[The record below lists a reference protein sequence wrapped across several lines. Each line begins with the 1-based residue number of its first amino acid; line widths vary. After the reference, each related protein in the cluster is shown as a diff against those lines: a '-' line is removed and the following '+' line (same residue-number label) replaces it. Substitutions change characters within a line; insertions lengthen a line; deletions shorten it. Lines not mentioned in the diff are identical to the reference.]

1 METISE
7 RRLEILLIEDSQNDV
22 EMFLNVVDW
31 INMGDQVRVF
41 LDGREALDF
50 LHSKGQYKENVCN
63 LPSVVF
69 IDLKM
74 PLISGHEVLK
84 AIRKNKQTKTL
95 PTVIFTSSDQE
106 TDIGETYR
114 SGVNSYVVKPIQ
126 FEKYAETIRD
136 LINYWRNVNIPPES
150 SRKPE

>member
-1 METISE
+1 MEAKSE
-7 RRLEILLIEDSQNDV
+7 RKLEILLIEDNQNDV
-22 EMFLNVVDW
+22 ELFLNVVDW

-50 LHSKGQYKENVCN
+50 LHGKGMYKETPGS

-84 AIRKNKQTKTL
+84 AIRKDKQTKTL
-95 PTVIFTSSDQE
+95 PIVVFTSSDQE
-106 TDIGETYR
+106 TDIGETYK
-114 SGVNSYVVKPIQ
+114 SGVNSYVVKPVQ

-136 LINYWRNVNIPPES
+136 LINYWRNVNIPPGS
-150 SRKPE
+150 FRHDV

>member
-1 METISE
+1 MEAKGE
-7 RRLEILLIEDSQNDV
+7 RRLEILLIEDNQNDV
-22 EMFLNVVDW
+22 ELFLNVVDW

-50 LHSKGQYKENVCN
+50 LHGKGSYKEAPGS

-84 AIRKNKQTKTL
+84 AIRKDKRTKTL
-95 PTVIFTSSDQE
+95 PIVVFTSSDQE
-106 TDIGETYR
+106 ADIGETYK
-114 SGVNSYVVKPIQ
+114 SGVNSYVVKPVQ

-136 LINYWRNVNIPPES
+136 LINYWRNVNTPPGS
-150 SRKPE
+150 FRHDA

>member
-7 RRLEILLIEDSQNDV
+7 RRLEILLIEDNQNDV
-22 EMFLNVVDW
+22 ELFLNVVDW

-50 LHSKGQYKENVCN
+50 LHKKGQYKESHNT

-74 PLISGHEVLK
+74 PLISGQEVLK
-84 AIRKNKQTKTL
+84 AIRKDKRTKTL
-95 PTVIFTSSDQE
+95 PVVVFTSSDQE
-106 TDIGETYR
+106 ADIGETYKC
-114 SGVNSYVVKPIQ
+114 GVNSYVVKPVQ

-136 LINYWRNVNIPPES
+136 LINYWRNVNTPPEPY
-150 SRKPE
+150 RHED

>member
-1 METISE
+1 METKGKK
-7 RRLEILLIEDSQNDV
+7 RLEILLIEDNQNDV
-22 EMFLNVVDW
+22 KLFLNVVDW

-50 LHSKGQYKENVCN
+50 LHNKGKYKENVCN
-63 LPSVVF
+63 LPSVAF

-95 PTVIFTSSDQE
+95 PIVIFTSSDQE

-136 LINYWRNVNIPPES
+136 LINYWRNVNIPP
-150 SRKPE
+150 K

>member
-1 METISE
+1 METKGD
-7 RRLEILLIEDSQNDV
+7 RRLEILLIEDNQNDV
-22 EMFLNVVDW
+22 ELFLNVVDW

-50 LHSKGQYKENVCN
+50 LHGKGQYKENSCT

-84 AIRKNKQTKTL
+84 AIRKDKRTKTL
-95 PTVIFTSSDQE
+95 PVVVFTSSDQE

-114 SGVNSYVVKPIQ
+114 SGVNSYVVKPVQ

-136 LINYWRNVNIPPES
+136 LINYWRNVNIPPDQYKFSE
-150 SRKPE
+150 

>member
-1 METISE
+1 METRNE
-7 RRLEILLIEDSQNDV
+7 RRLEILLIEDNQNDV
-22 EMFLNVVDW
+22 ELFLNVVDW
-31 INMGDQVRVF
+31 IKMGDKVRVF

-50 LHSKGQYKENVCN
+50 LHGKGDYKKPPET

-84 AIRKNKQTKTL
+84 AIRKDKRTKTL
-95 PTVIFTSSDQE
+95 PIVVFTSSDQE
-106 TDIGETYR
+106 KDIGDTYK
-114 SGVNSYVVKPIQ
+114 SGVNSYVVKPVQ

-136 LINYWRNVNIPPES
+136 LINYWRNVNVPP
-150 SRKPE
+150 

>member
-1 METISE
+1 MEPINE
-7 RRLEILLIEDSQNDV
+7 RRLEILLIEDNQNDV
-22 EMFLNVVDW
+22 ELFLNVVDW

-50 LHSKGQYKENVCN
+50 LHKKGQYKENQGS

-74 PLISGHEVLK
+74 PLISGHDVLK
-84 AIRKNKQTKTL
+84 SIRKDKRTKTL
-95 PTVIFTSSDQE
+95 PVVVFTSSDQE
-106 TDIGETYR
+106 SDIGETYKY
-114 SGVNSYVVKPIQ
+114 GVNSYVVKPVQ

-136 LINYWRNVNIPPES
+136 LINYWRNVNTPPEP
-150 SRKPE
+150 SRQPE

>member
-1 METISE
+1 MDTTGE
-7 RRLEILLIEDSQNDV
+7 RRLEILLIEDNQSDV
-22 EMFLNVVDW
+22 ELFLNVVDW

-50 LHSKGQYKENVCN
+50 LHGKGTYKDNPAP

-74 PLISGHEVLK
+74 PLMSGHEVLK
-84 AIRKNKQTKTL
+84 AIRKDKRTKTL
-95 PTVIFTSSDQE
+95 PVVVFTSSDHE
-106 TDIGETYR
+106 ADIGETYR
-114 SGVNSYVVKPIQ
+114 SGVNSYVIKPVQ

-136 LINYWRNVNIPPES
+136 LINYWRNVNTPPV
-150 SRKPE
+150 